1 MTDYKNIDDKI
12 QKGYELILERNVTA
26 GCDSWL
32 SAWEGIKQLM
42 SENKLCFLTE
52 LQDKFRWSDFLLN
65 FVQDMESELH
75 NAGLSNKEYYHK
87 RIKYCEELLEFC
99 KKDNLSIISNTR
111 RGIADSYFELGET
124 DKCDELYS
132 LWINENPDWGW
143 GYIGWSAC
151 YWFKRNKNSS
161 YINRATEILE
171 KALPRKNVTERME
184 ILKRLIEL
192 YIDAGR
198 HLEANELK
206 KDYKDTSLSLRM
218 ANNTATVYSEK
229 IGRNDPCPCGSGKK
243 HKKCCGK

>member
-1 MTDYKNIDDKI
+1 MNDYKIIDDKI
-12 QKGYELILERNVTA
+12 QKGYELILERNVTS
-26 GCDSWL
+26 GCELWL
-32 SAWEGIKQLM
+32 SAWEDIKQVML
-42 SENKLCFLTE
+42 ENQLNYIE
-52 LQDKFRWSDFLLN
+52 DLQYKYTWSDFLLN
-65 FVQDMESELH
+65 YVQDMEAELH

-87 RIKYCEELLEFC
+87 RIKYCEELIKYC
-99 KKDNLSIISNTR
+99 KKDNISIISNTR
-111 RGIADSYFELGET
+111 RGIADSYFKLGET
-124 DKCDELYS
+124 EKCDELYS
-132 LWINENPDWGW
+132 LWIDENPDWGW

-171 KALPRKNVTERME
+171 KALPRENVTERME
-184 ILKRLIEL
+184 ILSRLIQL

-206 KDYKDTSLSLRM
+206 KEFKVTSLTHRM
-218 ANNTATVYSEK
+218 ASNTTTVHSEK